1 MHPRALG
8 VYRFWRDIGYAI
20 GALLAGVIADWLGFE
35 WAIGLIAGLTL
46 ISGLIVARKRASS

>member
-1 MHPRALG
+1 LG